1 MSYNVI
7 VIGGGIAGLSAAQRC
22 AGHGLTVLLLEAMYT
37 GGMAVKVKNIVDFPG
52 FPEGIS
58 GEELTDRME
67 KGTLSA
73 GAKILHE
80 RVTALDLE
88 EKIKKITTGR
98 GEYEAESVIIACG
111 ARIREMGLENE
122 RALNGLGIFHSV
134 NEGAKAVSGKRA
146 AVWGAGSYACRQA
159 LELSEICSRVY
170 LICPEERLCASK
182 KYLDKIS
189 KNDKIKVYENFLIA
203 SVSEGM
209 FMLDGAVIVNRET
222 MEIETA
228 ELEAVFVAPM
238 LEPNSDVLLGS
249 VRMTDEG
256 AVIINENTETQIPGV
271 FAAGAVREGSSHTAV
286 DAVCDGERAA
296 DAANRYITKAK
307 YSFSQDTF

>member
-1 MSYNVI
+1 MGYNVI

-37 GGMAVKVKNIVDFPG
+37 GGMAVKVKNIGDFPG

-67 KGTLSA
+67 KGALSA

-88 EKIKKITTGR
+88 NKVKKITTDR
-98 GEYEAESVIIACG
+98 GEYEADSVIIACG
-111 ARIREMGLENE
+111 VRLREMGLENE

-134 NEGAKAVSGKRA
+134 NEGAKAVTGKSA
-146 AVWGAGSYACRQA
+146 AVWGSGSFACSMA
-159 LELSEICSRVY
+159 LELSEICSSVY
-170 LICPEERLCASK
+170 IIAPEERLCASK
-182 KYLDKIS
+182 KYLDEIL
-189 KNDKIKVYENFLIA
+189 KNNKIKVYENYLIA

-222 MEIETA
+222 MEVETINT
-228 ELEAVFVAPM
+228 EAVFVAPM
-238 LEPNSDVLLGS
+238 IEPDSDVLLGT
-249 VRMTDEG
+249 VRMTDDG
-256 AVIINENTETQIPGV
+256 AVIINGNMETQIPGV

-296 DAANRYITKAK
+296 DAVNRYITEEK
-307 YSFSQDTF
+307 YNFSERIF